1 VKELV
6 PMGCARAG
14 LLACNRARRLL
25 AGDVPEDLG
34 GVLLAEGGTD
44 WLRAALAVAAG
55 DAPPLAVLGGV
66 AGSWKQLPEALG
78 ALPPGVPVYAAH
90 DPDGTGDRY
99 AEECRRALASRP
111 VFRVG
116 LRRGEDGRKA
126 EDLDARLT
134 AEPRALRD
142 GEDESWGLLRVARE
156 AGPMTDPTATT
167 APGEDPERADAV
179 DPARAAPWTLAAC
192 WERWRRRLEAGPA
205 AVLWP
210 WPGTPATMP
219 TRSTTRLD
227 PAELLPLDMD
237 RRPRW
242 DPLWRLAGPLWPD
255 RTVVLVGGT
264 GRGKTAF
271 AVQVAEA
278 AACAGAPVLYASA
291 ELGTDEL
298 LARLVAVRARSDRV
312 AWRDLLRFH
321 EPRDVEALAAAVER
335 LAADCPGLYLWEPMG
350 HDRAGKGLQ
359 DAARIVSAAA
369 GGAPILVV
377 VDYLQRFTPPGNDAQ
392 RAATSEVSGAL
403 RDLCRP
409 DGLGAGWPGAAVVAL
424 SSTARANYEHFSD
437 CEHLTAAWE
446 GGEVPATKKN
456 GKQGT
461 KWIPPVELVGMGKET
476 GEIEHDCSLLLC
488 MTTDKPG
495 YGDRTRGRPSLVVV
509 AKNRHGETGTAAL
522 MFHPAPGRFCEL
534 REPPP
539 REEVEL

>member
-1 VKELV
+1 MPDVDERYRDR
-6 PMGCARAG
+6 P
-14 LLACNRARRLL
+14 LAPDLDA
-25 AGDVPEDLG
+25 AEEIPPPE
-34 GVLLAEGGTD
+34 AEGQPEPE
-44 WLRAALAVAAG
+44 
-55 DAPPLAVLGGV
+55 APPL
-66 AGSWKQLPEALG
+66 E
-78 ALPPGVPVYAAH
+78 
-90 DPDGTGDRY
+90 
-99 AEECRRALASRP
+99 
-111 VFRVG
+111 
-116 LRRGEDGRKA
+116 
-126 EDLDARLT
+126 RL
-134 AEPRALRD
+134 
-142 GEDESWGLLRVARE
+142 
-156 AGPMTDPTATT
+156 
-167 APGEDPERADAV
+167 
-179 DPARAAPWTLAAC
+179 TLAAC

-227 PAELLPLDMD
+227 PAELLPLDPGQ
-237 RRPRW
+237 RPRW

-264 GRGKTAF
+264 GKGKTAF

-350 HDRAGKGLQ
+350 HDRTGEGLQ
-359 DAARIVSAAA
+359 AAARIVSAAA

-377 VDYLQRFTPPGNDAQ
+377 VDYLQRFTPPGTDAQ

-446 GGEVPATKKN
+446 GGEVSATTKG

-488 MTTDKPG
+488 MTTDKPPG
-495 YGDRTRGRPSLVVV
+495 YGDGTRGRPSLVVV

-522 MFHPAPGRFCEL
+522 MFHPAPGRFCEF
-534 REPPP
+534 RELP
-539 REEVEL
+539 RGEDVEL